1 MKYLISNPDK
11 FFKDIA
17 NKPANLKVFV
27 LCILFSSV
35 LISLIPLLFIAY
47 IPSSSQGSYSYLL
60 SMFIV
65 LFGIFFIYLLILNMV
80 VAGVSHIILT
90 KLLGGVGTFKKIME
104 IIGYVNGILAVGITF
119 DIILQIITYQF
130 NASYG
135 IVDKISMLSYIMI
148 SIWAMLIFAKG
159 IQYSYKLNFKKS
171 LIIPFVIFLLI
182 VVLNSVGYVYQFNY

>member
-27 LCILFSSV
+27 LCILFGSV

-47 IPSSSQGSYSYLL
+47 IPSSSQGSYFYLL

-90 KLLGGVGTFKKIME
+90 KLLGGVGTFKKIMQ